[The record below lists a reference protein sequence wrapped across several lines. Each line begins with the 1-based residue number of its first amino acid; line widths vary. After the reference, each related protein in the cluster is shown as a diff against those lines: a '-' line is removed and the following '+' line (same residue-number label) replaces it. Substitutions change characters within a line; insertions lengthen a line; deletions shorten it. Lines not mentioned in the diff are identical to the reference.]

1 MYVGKNIYEQDTE
14 RCGGSMI
21 ALQTAEAVILGSNPA
36 SLTVENSECR
46 QSHNAYCVNLGPE
59 RGTSPWQNKVSR

>member
-21 ALQTAEAVILGSNPA
+21 ALQTAEAVIPGSNPA
-36 SLTVENSECR
+36 SLTVENSECI
-46 QSHNAYCVNLGPE
+46 G
-59 RGTSPWQNKVSR
+59 KVTVHTV